1 MALFWTIFNNFGIR
15 IISCLECTKATE
27 KEVNKMKDEDKF
39 PQKFGCV
46 GMSEPQR
53 SDVHFA
59 SAKCI
64 RHFRFGENAEF
75 QYKKRAAYAAI
86 TSAVLSYTTEFF
98 HARNF
103 TQLMPVILSPIT
115 DPLGPDPGSSVI
127 KTGEIDYLGQKLA
140 LTQSMILHKQIA
152 IGQGIEKLFIISP
165 NVRLEHPRRRE
176 SGKHLFEFSQ
186 VDFEIAG
193 AKKEG
198 VFRLMENYL
207 SGVTE
212 HVRKHCDSHLSSLG
226 RTLPAIPASFPVY
239 STHELASKYGDDWE
253 APASLAASGPF
264 FATCHKRE
272 FYDKEDPSEPGHY
285 LNYDLIYPEGFGEA
299 LSGAEREHEYGV
311 IMRKITRDALPQSRY
326 APYLSL
332 AKSGS
337 LSPSAGGGFGVER
350 LVRYLSGASHV
361 GDVQLFRR
369 VPGEAVIV

>member
-1 MALFWTIFNNFGIR
+1 MQ
-15 IISCLECTKATE
+15 TKDAR
-27 KEVNKMKDEDKF
+27 K
-39 PQKFGCV
+39 
-46 GMSEPQR
+46 
-53 SDVHFA
+53 
-59 SAKCI
+59 SA
-64 RHFRFGENAEF
+64 
-75 QYKKRAAYAAI
+75 YSAI
-86 TSAVLSYTTEFF
+86 TSAVLRYTTEFF
-98 HARNF
+98 HSRNF

-127 KTGEIDYLGQKLA
+127 KTGEIDYLDQKLA

-165 NVRLEHPRRRE
+165 NVRLEHPKRRE

-193 AKKEG
+193 AKKEE
-198 VFRLMENYL
+198 VFRLMEDYL
-207 SGVTE
+207 AGVTE
-212 HVRKHCDSHLSSLG
+212 HVREKCAPHLISLG
-226 RTLPAIPASFPVY
+226 RSLPSIPTPFPVY
-239 STHELASKYGDDWE
+239 TTHELASKYGGDWE
-253 APASLAASGPF
+253 TPASLDAKGPF

-299 LSGAEREHEYGV
+299 LSGAEREHEYGT
-311 IMRKITRDALPQSRY
+311 IMRKINRDGLEKSRY
-326 APYLSL
+326 GAYLKL
-332 AKSGS
+332 AESGS
-337 LSPSAGGGFGVER
+337 LFPSAGGGFGVER

>member
-1 MALFWTIFNNFGIR
+1 MHLLRSWR
-15 IISCLECTKATE
+15 SME
-27 KEVNKMKDEDKF
+27 MKDE
-39 PQKFGCV
+39 
-46 GMSEPQR
+46 
-53 SDVHFA
+53 
-59 SAKCI
+59 
-64 RHFRFGENAEF
+64 
-75 QYKKRAAYAAI
+75 KKTAYTAI
-86 TSAVLSYTTEFF
+86 TSAVLSYTAEFF
-98 HARNF
+98 HKRNF

-127 KTGEIDYLGQKLA
+127 KTGEIDYLDQKLA

-152 IGQGIEKLFIISP
+152 IGQGLKKLFVISP

-186 VDFEIAG
+186 VDFEVAG
-193 AKKEG
+193 AKKEDI
-198 VFRLMENYL
+198 FSLMEEYI

-212 HVRKHCDSHLSSLG
+212 HVRKHCAKELESLG
-226 RTLPAIPASFPVY
+226 RKLPHVAAPFPVY
-239 STHELASKYGDDWE
+239 TTHELASKYGDDWE
-253 APASLAASGPF
+253 TPASLAADRPF

-272 FYDKEDPSEPGHY
+272 FYDKEDPQEPGHF

-299 LSGAEREHEYGV
+299 LSGAEREHEYSI
-311 IMRKITRDALPQSRY
+311 IMRKISRDGLDKSKY
-326 APYLSL
+326 ASYLSL

-350 LVRYLSGASHV
+350 LVRYLAGASHV